1 MFSEPSTISLLCE
14 CVHLPA
20 KYTIEQV
27 REVYNKVCNTSGY
40 ENFIRTS
47 TGARIEKQGSG
58 GRGFSRLTFAGD
70 RLQFAEDHM
79 GTTAEQFG
87 KKVRTV
93 LEEALPGLGLGAI
106 LVQQVTV
113 RAVCT
118 PNAFGSAAEFLADSI
133 FRVPQDDLREFE
145 RPVSLHGFRLVF
157 PATKEQPAAFNVRV
171 ESYLRDRRSVYI
183 ENVGTFKTPIPS
195 GNLDQI
201 EQQIWTVSDFIVSKI
216 IPFLTQYDRR
226 DVE

>member
-1 MFSEPSTISLLCE
+1 MFSEPSTISLLCD

-27 REVYNKVCNTSGY
+27 RGVYNKICNIGGY

-47 TGARIEKQGSG
+47 TGARIEKQGPG
-58 GRGFSRLTFAGD
+58 GRGFSRLTFTGD

-79 GTTAEQFG
+79 GITAEQFG

-93 LEEALPGLGLGAI
+93 LEDALPALGIAAI

-118 PNAFGSAAEFLADSI
+118 PNAFSGAAEFLSGAI
-133 FRVPQDDLREFE
+133 FRVPREGLEVFQ
-145 RPVSLHGFRLVF
+145 RPASLHGFRMVF
-157 PATKEQPAAFNVRV
+157 PASKEQPEAFNVRV
-171 ESYLRDRRSVYI
+171 EAYLADPRSVYI
-183 ENVGTFKTPIPS
+183 ENVGTFKAPISPNHL
-195 GNLDQI
+195 GVI
-201 EQQIWTVSDFIVSKI
+201 ENQVGAVSEFIVGRVV
-216 IPFLTQYDRR
+216 PFLTQYDKRG
-226 DVE
+226 VE

>member
-14 CVHLPA
+14 CVHLPT

-47 TGARIEKQGSG
+47 TGARIEKQGPG
-58 GRGFSRLTFAGD
+58 GGGFSRLTFAGD

-93 LEEALPGLGLGAI
+93 LGEALPELGISAI
-106 LVQQVTV
+106 LVQQ
-113 RAVCT
+113 
-118 PNAFGSAAEFLADSI
+118 L
-133 FRVPQDDLREFE
+133 
-145 RPVSLHGFRLVF
+145 SLIH
-157 PATKEQPAAFNVRV
+157 
-171 ESYLRDRRSVYI
+171 I
-183 ENVGTFKTPIPS
+183 
-195 GNLDQI
+195 
-201 EQQIWTVSDFIVSKI
+201 
-216 IPFLTQYDRR
+216 
-226 DVE
+226 

>member
-27 REVYNKVCNTSGY
+27 REVYNKICGTSGY

-47 TGARIEKQGSG
+47 TGARIERQGPG

-93 LEEALPGLGLGAI
+93 LEDAMPGLGIGAI

-118 PNAFGSAAEFLADSI
+118 PNAFSSAAEFLAASI
-133 FRVPQDDLREFE
+133 FRVPQADLQDFE
-145 RPVSLHGFRLVF
+145 RPASLHGFRLVF
-157 PATKEQPAAFNVRV
+157 PATKEQPEAFNVRV
-171 ESYLRDRRSVYI
+171 EAYLREPRSVYI
-183 ENVGTFKTPIPS
+183 ENVGTFKAPIPS
-195 GNLDQI
+195 SNLDTIESQI
-201 EQQIWTVSDFIVSKI
+201 GAVSDFIAGKI